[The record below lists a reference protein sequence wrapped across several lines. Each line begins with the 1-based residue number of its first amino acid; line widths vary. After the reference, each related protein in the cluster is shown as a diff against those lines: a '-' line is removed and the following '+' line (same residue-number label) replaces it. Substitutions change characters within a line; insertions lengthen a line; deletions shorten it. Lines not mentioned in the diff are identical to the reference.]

1 MNILKETTSQ
11 KFSYSKFII
20 GSFRLDFWFSDR
32 FILENGF
39 AFEEE
44 QKISTEDLIST
55 TLLSYVQL
63 R

>member
-20 GSFRLDFWFSDR
+20 GSFHLAFWFSDR